1 MLVIGL
7 TGGIASGKSTAAH
20 YFVKH
25 SVPLIDT
32 DQIARELVTPEQP
45 AFNAIAA
52 HFASSVLNSDGSLNR
67 KHLRHLIFSN
77 EKERRWLEDLLHP
90 LIREQVSV
98 RLKQLSDKAQQSQQT
113 IPYCIVM
120 IPLLVESQAY
130 AWLDRILVIDS
141 DEITQCKRLQERDGM
156 SLSECKA
163 ILSAQISR
171 QKRLGLADDIID
183 NNEGLLE
190 LEAAVAKQHK
200 AYLQLAETSGNAS

>member
-25 SVPLIDT
+25 GVPLIDT
-32 DQIARELVTPEQP
+32 DQIARELVAPHQS
-45 AFNAIAA
+45 AFTAIAA
-52 HFASSVLNSDGSLNR
+52 HFGSSVLNSDGSLNR
-67 KHLRHLIFSN
+67 KHLRQLIFSN

-98 RLKQLSDKAQQSQQT
+98 RLQQLSHKACQT
-113 IPYCIVM
+113 PYCIVM

-130 AWLDRILVIDS
+130 DWLDRILVIDS
-141 DEITQCKRLQERDGM
+141 DEITQCKRLQERDGI
-156 SLSECKA
+156 SLGECKA

-171 QKRLGLADDIID
+171 QKRLAAADDIID

-200 AYLQLAETSGNAS
+200 AYLQLAETSGNAG